1 MGRSAPARALVGP
14 ADLPLNTARI
24 RIDEVG
30 HGRTRMSI
38 ENVFPSAKDMEQ
50 ILGMGM
56 EEA

>member
-1 MGRSAPARALVGP
+1 MGP

-38 ENVFPSAKDMEQ
+38 ENVFPSAKAMEQ
-50 ILGMGM
+50 ILGMGI